1 MADDTLTS
9 PTPSPRKSTWAVGKS
24 FLLGLS
30 FSRFQAFVG
39 TLAGIASITGAAFS
53 LVQFA
58 RPAKTGDLVT
68 IVQAAGS
75 HRSVPDATIEVLTTQ
90 NAIVATLTPDS
101 TGRVTQALTEGVYVV
116 RVSHPGYA
124 ADVRRVQVLPRQTVE
139 IRASLRAGSSS
150 PIERAANSGVSA
162 VRRAFRF

>member
-1 MADDTLTS
+1 MAEETLTS
-9 PTPSPRKSTWAVGKS
+9 KPSPRRSTSAAWKR
-24 FLLGLS
+24 FMRGLS
-30 FSRFQAFVG
+30 RSGFHKVVG

-58 RPAKTGDLVT
+58 RPTTGDLVT

-75 HRSVPDATIEVLTTQ
+75 HQSVTDATIEVLTTQ

-101 TGRVTQALTEGVYVV
+101 TGRVTQELTEGVYVV
-116 RVSHPGYA
+116 RVSHPRYA
-124 ADVRRVQVLPRQTVE
+124 ADVRRVQVLRRQTVE

-150 PIERAANSGVSA
+150 SIDRAVNNGVSA